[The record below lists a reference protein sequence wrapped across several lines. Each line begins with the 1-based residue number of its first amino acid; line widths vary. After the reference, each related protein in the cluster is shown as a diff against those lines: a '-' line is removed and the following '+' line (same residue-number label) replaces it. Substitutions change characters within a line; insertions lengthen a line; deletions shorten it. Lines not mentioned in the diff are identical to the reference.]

1 MGIYQLLRLFTK
13 EVKMTIRKLTVAAAI
28 AVGIATC
35 SFSTVMAA
43 CPCDQRPVVTQGAC
57 PCEKEIP
64 EVTGAACPC
73 DPQPEP
79 CGCDVA
85 PKCEPDPVPSC
96 ALCPG
101 VKELS
106 RENMKQVY
114 AYPNGIY
121 GYNNYVGTKSDSVYS
136 AEGFSIN
143 RDNSKLSAG
152 TMGTTVA
159 SEGSVTG
166 AASNIPCL
174 NEMSNHNGIPI
185 IRDESKMDGNGCPIQ
200 MGTANSMQA
209 IKKTLVPF
217 DLSPFND
224 LTTGA
229 AANLQMFPDVPNGY
243 WASCEIDKL
252 ATNDVVVGY
261 PDRMFKPS
269 RNISRAEFATML
281 VKGFDKDMYSCNP
294 EKIFSDVP
302 TNHWANSAIT
312 VAVHQDML
320 KGYPN
325 GTFMPNHNVTRAEA
339 LCALAKGVKCPEID
353 KCKAQEILSQYT
365 DGNTVPEW
373 AQIPIATALEKGAL
387 DNSPNPKTIAPF
399 KDATRADIA
408 AMLQNIRV
416 SAGIDKNPVTANNDC
431 PICPV
436 DKKAFIENEEMVKI
450 PTLQLEFKDQVTAK
464 SSHVGQR
471 FAAKTLEDV
480 TINGHLYPCGSN
492 VYGKVV
498 EVVRPSG
505 CQKGALKLAFT
516 EIENCG
522 CKATLPRQILTA
534 QIDKSNTPNIVSRI
548 VTAPLTWGGSILG
561 IVGRTT
567 GGMLT
572 SLGNACEDV
581 ASGTGIALGEVFQGQ
596 FAAAGRSTMDVVKDT
611 VKAPIDL
618 TRTALSGTMG
628 LFQTTGDEVA
638 YLVDAKG
645 YKISA
650 INPKEHVT
658 IAFGCSGE

>member
-1 MGIYQLLRLFTK
+1 
-13 EVKMTIRKLTVAAAI
+13 MTIRKLTVAAAI

-35 SFSTVMAA
+35 SFNTVMAA
-43 CPCDQRPVVTQGAC
+43 CPCDQKPVVTEGMCPIKEMPQVTGQAC
-57 PCEKEIP
+57 PCQTPAPK
-64 EVTGAACPC
+64 T
-73 DPQPEP
+73 D
-79 CGCDVA
+79 CGCPVA
-85 PKCEPDPVPSC
+85 PQCEPDPVPSC

-101 VKELS
+101 TKDLQ
-106 RENMKQVY
+106 REDMKQVY
-114 AYPNGIY
+114 SYPNAVY
-121 GYNNYVGTKSDSVYS
+121 GYNNFVGTEKDSIYK
-136 AEGFSIN
+136 AEGFTVNREIN
-143 RDNSKLSAG
+143 KLTAG

-159 SEGSVTG
+159 TDGNITG

-174 NEMSNHNGIPI
+174 NDLTSHRGAPI
-185 IRDESKMDGNGCPIQ
+185 IRDEAKMDGNSCPIQ
-200 MGTANSMQA
+200 MSTANSIQA
-209 IKKTLVPF
+209 IKKTLTPF
-217 DLSPFND
+217 DLSPFANM
-224 LTTGA
+224 TGA
-229 AANLQMFPDVPNGY
+229 AANLQMFPDVPDGY

-261 PDRMFKPS
+261 PDRLFKPS

-281 VKGFDKDMYSCNP
+281 VKGFDKDMYSCAP
-294 EKIFSDVP
+294 EKLFSDVP
-302 TNHWANSAIT
+302 ANHWANSAIT
-312 VAVHQDML
+312 VAVHNDLL

-325 GTFMPNHNVTRAEA
+325 GKFMPNHNVTRVEA
-339 LCALAKGVKCPEID
+339 LCALSKGIKCAEMD
-353 KCKAQEILSQYT
+353 KCKAQEILSKYC

-373 AQIPIATALEKGAL
+373 AIIPIAKALEKGAL
-387 DNSPNPKTIAPF
+387 NNSPSPNTIAPF
-399 KDATRADIA
+399 KDASRADIA

-416 SAGIDKNPVTANNDC
+416 AAGIDKNPVTANNDC
-431 PICPV
+431 PICPT
-436 DKKAFIENEEMVKI
+436 DKKAFIENEEIVKI
-450 PTLQLEFKDQVTAK
+450 PTLQLKFKDQVSAK

-492 VYGKVV
+492 VHGKVV

-522 CKATLPRQILTA
+522 HKDVLPRQILNA
-534 QIDKSNTPNIVSRI
+534 EINKSNTPNIVSRV
-548 VTAPLTWGGSILG
+548 VTAPLTWGGQMLG

-567 GGMLT
+567 GGML
-572 SLGNACEDV
+572 SNLGNALEDV
-581 ASGTGIALGEVFQGQ
+581 ASGTGIALGEAFQGQ
-596 FAAAGRSTMDVVKDT
+596 FMASARSLGDVAVDT
-611 VKAPIDL
+611 VKAPVDI

-628 LFQTTGDEVA
+628 LVQATGDEVG

>member
-1 MGIYQLLRLFTK
+1 
-13 EVKMTIRKLTVAAAI
+13 MTIRKLTVAASI

-35 SFSTVMAA
+35 SFNTVMAA
-43 CPCDQRPVVTQGAC
+43 CPCDSRPIVNQSNCGCNQLPVVTGQ
-57 PCEKEIP
+57 
-64 EVTGAACPC
+64 ACPC
-73 DPQPEP
+73 DAKPEP

-85 PKCEPDPVPSC
+85 PKCEADPVPSC
-96 ALCPG
+96 ALCPNTSG
-101 VKELS
+101 FD
-106 RENMKQVY
+106 RENMRQVY

-121 GYNNYVGTKSDSVYS
+121 GYNNYVGTRADSVYS
-136 AEGFSIN
+136 SEGFGVC
-143 RDNSKLSAG
+143 RDSKNMLSNQ
-152 TMGTTVA
+152 TMGTTIA
-159 SEGSVTG
+159 TDGNITG

-174 NEMSNHNGIPI
+174 NDMGSHNGIPI
-185 IRDESKMDGNGCPIQ
+185 IRDENRMDGMGCPIQ
-200 MGTANSMQA
+200 MGTANSIQA

-217 DLSPFND
+217 DLSPFANM
-224 LTTGA
+224 TGA
-229 AANLQMFPDVPNGY
+229 AAPAQLQMFPDVPNGY
-243 WASCEIDKL
+243 WASCPIDKL

-261 PDRMFKPS
+261 PDRLFKPS
-269 RNISRAEFATML
+269 KTISRAEFATML
-281 VKGFDKDMYSCNP
+281 VKGFDQNMYSYAP
-294 EKIFSDVP
+294 EKLFSDVP
-302 TNHWANSAIT
+302 TNHWASSAIT
-312 VAVHQDML
+312 VAVHQNLL

-339 LCALAKGVKCPEID
+339 LCALAKGVKCPEVD
-353 KCKAQEILSQYT
+353 KCKAQQILSQYS

-387 DNSPNPKTIAPF
+387 NDSPNPKMIAPF
-399 KDATRADIA
+399 KDATRAEIA

-416 SAGIDKNPVTANNDC
+416 NAGIDKNPVTANNDC

-436 DKKAFIENEEMVKI
+436 DKKAFVQEEELVKI

-464 SSHVGQR
+464 SSHVGQK

-492 VYGKVV
+492 VHGKVV
-498 EVVRPSG
+498 EVIRPSG

-516 EIENCG
+516 DIEHCG

-534 QIDKSNTPNIVSRI
+534 QIDKSNTPNIVSRL
-548 VTAPLTWGGSILG
+548 VTAPFTWAGSIVG

-572 SLGNACEDV
+572 SLGNAVEDV
-581 ASGTGIALGEVFQGQ
+581 STGTGIALGEVFQGQ
-596 FAAAGRSTMDVVKDT
+596 LPAAGRSVYDVVKDT

-645 YKISA
+645 FKISA

-658 IAFGCSGE
+658 IAFGCNGE

>member
-1 MGIYQLLRLFTK
+1 
-13 EVKMTIRKLTVAAAI
+13 MTIKKLTVAAAI

-35 SFSTVMAA
+35 SLTAAEAA
-43 CPCDQRPVVTQGAC
+43 CPCNQRPIVSQGTC
-57 PCEKEIP
+57 PANELP
-64 EVTGAACPC
+64 VVTGAACPC
-73 DPQPEP
+73 EQKPEP
-79 CGCDVA
+79 CGCEAA
-85 PKCEPDPVPSC
+85 PKCEPDPIPSC

-101 VKELS
+101 TKELS

-121 GYNNYVGTKSDSVYS
+121 GYNNYVGTNADSVYS

-143 RDNSKLSAG
+143 RENNKLSAE

-159 SEGSVTG
+159 TDGSVTG
-166 AASNIPCL
+166 AAANIPCL
-174 NEMSNHNGIPI
+174 NELGTHNGIPV
-185 IRDESKMDGNGCPIQ
+185 IRDEAKMDGNACPIS

-217 DLSPFND
+217 DLSPFTEM
-224 LTTGA
+224 TTGA
-229 AANLQMFPDVPNGY
+229 AANLQMFPDVPNNY
-243 WASCEIDKL
+243 WASCPIDKL

-269 RNISRAEFATML
+269 KNITRAEFATML
-281 VKGFDKDMYSCNP
+281 VKGFNQNIYSCAP

-312 VAVHQDML
+312 AAVHQNML

-339 LCALAKGVKCPEID
+339 LCALAKGIKCPEVD

-365 DGNTVPEW
+365 DGSSVPEW
-373 AQIPIATALEKGAL
+373 AQIPLATALEKGAL
-387 DNSPNPKTIAPF
+387 ENSPSPKTIAPF
-399 KDATRADIA
+399 REATRADIA
-408 AMLQNIRV
+408 SMLQNIRV
-416 SAGIDKNPVTANNDC
+416 NAGLDKNPVTANHNC
-431 PICPV
+431 PVCPV
-436 DKKAFIENEEMVKI
+436 DKQAFVQEEEIVKI

-480 TINGHLYPCGSN
+480 TINGQLYPVGSN
-492 VYGKVV
+492 VHGKVV
-498 EVVRPSG
+498 EVIRPSG

-522 CKATLPRQILTA
+522 NKATLPRQILTA
-534 QIDKSNTPNIVSRI
+534 QIDKSNTPNIISRM
-548 VTAPLTWGGSILG
+548 VTAPFTLAGSLVG

-572 SLGNACEDV
+572 SLGNAVEDV
-581 ASGTGIALGEVFQGQ
+581 STGTGIALGEVFQGQ
-596 FAAAGRSTMDVVKDT
+596 LPAAGRSTMDVVKDT

-650 INPKEHVT
+650 VNPKEHIT
-658 IAFGCSGE
+658 IAFGCAGE

>member
-1 MGIYQLLRLFTK
+1 
-13 EVKMTIRKLTVAAAI
+13 MTIRKLTVAAAI

-35 SFSTVMAA
+35 SFNTVMAA
-43 CPCDQRPVVTQGAC
+43 CPCDQKPVVTEGMCPIKEMPQVTGQAC
-57 PCEKEIP
+57 PCQTPAPK
-64 EVTGAACPC
+64 T
-73 DPQPEP
+73 D
-79 CGCDVA
+79 CGCPVA
-85 PKCEPDPVPSC
+85 PQCEPDPVPSC

-101 VKELS
+101 TKDLQ
-106 RENMKQVY
+106 REDMKQVY
-114 AYPNGIY
+114 SYPNAVY
-121 GYNNYVGTKSDSVYS
+121 GYNNFVGTEKDSIYK
-136 AEGFSIN
+136 AEGFSVNREIN
-143 RDNSKLSAG
+143 KLTAG

-159 SEGSVTG
+159 TDGNITG

-174 NEMSNHNGIPI
+174 NDLTSHRGAPI
-185 IRDESKMDGNGCPIQ
+185 IRDEAKMDGNSCPIQ
-200 MGTANSMQA
+200 MSTANSIQA
-209 IKKTLVPF
+209 IKKTLTPF
-217 DLSPFND
+217 DLSPFANM
-224 LTTGA
+224 TGA
-229 AANLQMFPDVPNGY
+229 AANLQMFPDVPDGY

-252 ATNDVVVGY
+252 ATNDIVVGY
-261 PDRMFKPS
+261 PDRLFKPS

-281 VKGFDKDMYSCNP
+281 VKGFDKDMYSCTP
-294 EKIFSDVP
+294 EKLFSDVP
-302 TNHWANSAIT
+302 ANHWANSAIT
-312 VAVHQDML
+312 VAVHNDLL

-325 GTFMPNHNVTRAEA
+325 GKFMPNHNVTRVEA
-339 LCALAKGVKCPEID
+339 LCALSKGIKCAEMD
-353 KCKAQEILSQYT
+353 KCKAQEILSKYC

-373 AQIPIATALEKGAL
+373 AIIPIAKALEKGAL
-387 DNSPNPKTIAPF
+387 NNSPSPNTIAPF
-399 KDATRADIA
+399 KDASRADIA

-416 SAGIDKNPVTANNDC
+416 AAGIDKNPVTANNDC
-431 PICPV
+431 PICPT
-436 DKKAFIENEEMVKI
+436 DKKAFIENEEIVKI
-450 PTLQLEFKDQVTAK
+450 PTLQLKFKDQVSAK

-492 VYGKVV
+492 VHGKVV

-522 CKATLPRQILTA
+522 HKDVLPRQILNA
-534 QIDKSNTPNIVSRI
+534 EINKSNTPNIVSRV
-548 VTAPLTWGGSILG
+548 VTAPLTWGGQMLG

-567 GGMLT
+567 GGML
-572 SLGNACEDV
+572 SNLGNALEDV
-581 ASGTGIALGEVFQGQ
+581 ASGTGIALGEAFQGQ
-596 FAAAGRSTMDVVKDT
+596 FMASARSLGDVAGDT
-611 VKAPIDL
+611 VKAPIDI

-628 LFQTTGDEVA
+628 LVQATGDEVG

>member
-1 MGIYQLLRLFTK
+1 
-13 EVKMTIRKLTVAAAI
+13 MTIRKLTVAAAI

-35 SFSTVMAA
+35 SFNTVMAA
-43 CPCDQRPVVTQGAC
+43 CPCDQRPIVTQDACGCNELPVVTGQ
-57 PCEKEIP
+57 
-64 EVTGAACPC
+64 ACPC
-73 DPQPEP
+73 DPKPEP
-79 CGCDVA
+79 CCDMA

-96 ALCPG
+96 ALCPNTSG
-101 VKELS
+101 FS
-106 RENMKQVY
+106 RENMRQVY

-121 GYNNYVGTKSDSVYS
+121 GYNNYVGTNADSVYS
-136 AEGFSIN
+136 SEGFGVCREN
-143 RDNSKLSAG
+143 KRLLSEQ

-159 SEGSVTG
+159 TDGSITG

-174 NEMSNHNGIPI
+174 NDMRSHNGIPI
-185 IRDESKMDGNGCPIQ
+185 IRDENRMDGMGCAIQ
-200 MGTANSMQA
+200 MGTANSIQA
-209 IKKTLVPF
+209 IKKSLVPF
-217 DLSPFND
+217 DLSPFANM
-224 LTTGA
+224 TGA
-229 AANLQMFPDVPNGY
+229 AASTQLQMFPDVPNGY

-252 ATNDVVVGY
+252 AVNDVVVGY
-261 PDRMFKPS
+261 PDRLFKPS
-269 RNISRAEFATML
+269 KNISRAEFATMI
-281 VKGFDKDMYSCNP
+281 VKGFEKDMYSCAP
-294 EKIFSDVP
+294 EKLFSDVP
-302 TNHWANSAIT
+302 MNHWANSAIT
-312 VAVHQDML
+312 AAVHQDLL

-339 LCALAKGVKCPEID
+339 LCALAKAVKCPTME
-353 KCKAQEILSQYT
+353 KCKAQEILSKYS
-365 DGNTVPEW
+365 DGASVPEW
-373 AQIPIATALEKGAL
+373 AIIPIATALEKGAL
-387 DNSPNPKTIAPF
+387 NNSPNPRMIAPF
-399 KDATRADIA
+399 KDASRADIA

-436 DKKAFIENEEMVKI
+436 DKKAFVQEEELVKI

-480 TINGHLYPCGSN
+480 TINGKLYPCGSN
-492 VYGKVV
+492 VHGKVV
-498 EVVRPSG
+498 EVIRPSG

-516 EIENCG
+516 DIEHCG

-534 QIDKSNTPNIVSRI
+534 QIDKSNTPNILSRL
-548 VTAPLTWGGSILG
+548 VTAPFTWAGSLVG

-572 SLGNACEDV
+572 SLGNAVEDV
-581 ASGTGIALGEVFQGQ
+581 STGTGIALGEVFQGQ
-596 FAAAGRSTMDVVKDT
+596 LPAAGRSAMDVVKDT

-628 LFQTTGDEVA
+628 LLQTTGDEVA

>member
-1 MGIYQLLRLFTK
+1 
-13 EVKMTIRKLTVAAAI
+13 MTIRKLTVAAAI

-35 SFSTVMAA
+35 SFNTVMAA
-43 CPCDQRPVVTQGAC
+43 CPCDQKPVVTEGMCPIKEMPQVTGQAC
-57 PCEKEIP
+57 PCQTPAPK
-64 EVTGAACPC
+64 T
-73 DPQPEP
+73 D
-79 CGCDVA
+79 CGCPVA
-85 PKCEPDPVPSC
+85 PQCEPDPVPSC

-101 VKELS
+101 TKDLQ
-106 RENMKQVY
+106 REDMKQVY
-114 AYPNGIY
+114 SYPNAVY
-121 GYNNYVGTKSDSVYS
+121 GYNNFVGTEKDSIYK
-136 AEGFSIN
+136 AEGFSVNREIN
-143 RDNSKLSAG
+143 KLTAG

-159 SEGSVTG
+159 TDGNITG

-174 NEMSNHNGIPI
+174 NDLTSHRGAPI
-185 IRDESKMDGNGCPIQ
+185 VRDEAKMDGNSCPIQ
-200 MGTANSMQA
+200 MSTANSIQA
-209 IKKTLVPF
+209 IKKTLTPF
-217 DLSPFND
+217 DLSPFANM
-224 LTTGA
+224 TGA
-229 AANLQMFPDVPNGY
+229 AANLQMFPDVPDGY

-252 ATNDVVVGY
+252 ATNDIVVGY
-261 PDRMFKPS
+261 PDRLFKPS

-281 VKGFDKDMYSCNP
+281 VKGFDKDMYSCAP
-294 EKIFSDVP
+294 EKLFSDVP

-312 VAVHQDML
+312 VAVHNDLL

-325 GTFMPNHNVTRAEA
+325 GKFMPNHNVTRVEA
-339 LCALAKGVKCPEID
+339 LCALSKGIKCAEMD
-353 KCKAQEILSQYT
+353 KCKAQEILSKYC
-365 DGNTVPEW
+365 DGKTVPEW
-373 AQIPIATALEKGAL
+373 AIIPIAKALEKGAL
-387 DNSPNPKTIAPF
+387 NNSPSPNTIAPF
-399 KDATRADIA
+399 KDASRADIA

-416 SAGIDKNPVTANNDC
+416 AAGIDKNPVTANNDC
-431 PICPV
+431 PICPT
-436 DKKAFIENEEMVKI
+436 DKKAFIENEEIVKI
-450 PTLQLEFKDQVTAK
+450 PTLQLKFKDQVSAK

-492 VYGKVV
+492 VHGKVV

-522 CKATLPRQILTA
+522 HKDVLPRQILNA
-534 QIDKSNTPNIVSRI
+534 EINKSNTPNIVSRV
-548 VTAPLTWGGSILG
+548 VTAPLTWGGQMLG

-567 GGMLT
+567 GGML
-572 SLGNACEDV
+572 SNLGNALEDV
-581 ASGTGIALGEVFQGQ
+581 ASGTGIALGEAFQGQ
-596 FAAAGRSTMDVVKDT
+596 FMASARSLGDVAVDT
-611 VKAPIDL
+611 VKAPIDI

-628 LFQTTGDEVA
+628 LVQATGDEVG

>member
-217 DLSPFND
+217 DLSPFSD

-416 SAGIDKNPVTANNDC
+416 SAGIDKNPVTANNNC

>member
-1 MGIYQLLRLFTK
+1 
-13 EVKMTIRKLTVAAAI
+13 MTIRKLTVAAAI

-35 SFSTVMAA
+35 SFNTVMAA
-43 CPCDQRPVVTQGAC
+43 CPCDQKPVVTEGMCPIEEMPQVTGQAC
-57 PCEKEIP
+57 PCQTPAPK
-64 EVTGAACPC
+64 T
-73 DPQPEP
+73 D
-79 CGCDVA
+79 CGCPVA
-85 PKCEPDPVPSC
+85 PQCEPDPVPSC

-101 VKELS
+101 TKDFQ
-106 RENMKQVY
+106 REDMKQVY
-114 AYPNGIY
+114 SYPNAVY
-121 GYNNYVGTKSDSVYS
+121 GYNNFVGTEKDSIYK
-136 AEGFSIN
+136 AEGFSVNREIN
-143 RDNSKLSAG
+143 KLTAG

-159 SEGSVTG
+159 TDGNITG

-174 NEMSNHNGIPI
+174 NDLTSHRGAPI
-185 IRDESKMDGNGCPIQ
+185 IRDEAKMDGNSCPIQ
-200 MGTANSMQA
+200 MSTANSIQA
-209 IKKTLVPF
+209 IKKTLTPF
-217 DLSPFND
+217 DLSPFANM
-224 LTTGA
+224 TGA
-229 AANLQMFPDVPNGY
+229 AANLQMFPDVPDGY

-261 PDRMFKPS
+261 PDRLFKPS

-281 VKGFDKDMYSCNP
+281 VKGFDKDMYSCAP
-294 EKIFSDVP
+294 EKLFSDVP
-302 TNHWANSAIT
+302 ANHWANSAIT
-312 VAVHQDML
+312 VAVHNDLL

-325 GTFMPNHNVTRAEA
+325 GKFMPNHNVTRVEA
-339 LCALAKGVKCPEID
+339 LCALSKGIKCAEMD
-353 KCKAQEILSQYT
+353 KCKAQEILSKYC

-373 AQIPIATALEKGAL
+373 AIIPIAKALEKGAL
-387 DNSPNPKTIAPF
+387 NNSPSPNTIAPF
-399 KDATRADIA
+399 KDASRADIA

-416 SAGIDKNPVTANNDC
+416 AAGIDKNPVTANNDC
-431 PICPV
+431 PICPT
-436 DKKAFIENEEMVKI
+436 DKKAFIENEEIVKI
-450 PTLQLEFKDQVTAK
+450 PTLQLKFKDQVSAK

-480 TINGHLYPCGSN
+480 TINGHLYPCGSD
-492 VYGKVV
+492 VHGKVV

-522 CKATLPRQILTA
+522 HKDVLPRQILNA
-534 QIDKSNTPNIVSRI
+534 EINKSNTPNIVSRV
-548 VTAPLTWGGSILG
+548 VTAPLTWGGQMLG

-567 GGMLT
+567 GGML
-572 SLGNACEDV
+572 SNLGNALEDV
-581 ASGTGIALGEVFQGQ
+581 ASGTGIALGEAFQGQ
-596 FAAAGRSTMDVVKDT
+596 FMASARSLGDVAVDT
-611 VKAPIDL
+611 VKAPIDI

-628 LFQTTGDEVA
+628 LVQATGDEVG

>member
-1 MGIYQLLRLFTK
+1 
-13 EVKMTIRKLTVAAAI
+13 MTIRKLTVAAAI

-35 SFSTVMAA
+35 SFNTVMAA
-43 CPCDQRPVVTQGAC
+43 CPCDSRPIVTQSNCGCNDLPVVTGQ
-57 PCEKEIP
+57 
-64 EVTGAACPC
+64 ACPC
-73 DPQPEP
+73 DPKPEP

-85 PKCEPDPVPSC
+85 PKCDPDPVPSC
-96 ALCPG
+96 ALCPNTSG
-101 VKELS
+101 YD
-106 RENMKQVY
+106 RENLRQVY

-121 GYNNYVGTKSDSVYS
+121 GYNNYVGTNADSVYS
-136 AEGFSIN
+136 SEGFGVC
-143 RDNSKLSAG
+143 RDSKRLLSEQ
-152 TMGTTVA
+152 TMGTTI
-159 SEGSVTG
+159 SSDGSITG

-174 NEMSNHNGIPI
+174 NDMGSHNGVPI
-185 IRDESKMDGNGCPIQ
+185 MRDASRMDGMGCPIQ
-200 MGTANSMQA
+200 MGTANSIQA
-209 IKKTLVPF
+209 IKKSLVPF
-217 DLSPFND
+217 DLSPFANM
-224 LTTGA
+224 TGA
-229 AANLQMFPDVPNGY
+229 AVPTQLQMFPDVPNGY
-243 WASCEIDKL
+243 WASCPIDKL

-261 PDRMFKPS
+261 PDRLFKPS
-269 RNISRAEFATML
+269 KTISRAEFATML
-281 VKGFDKDMYSCNP
+281 VKGFDQNMYSYSP
-294 EKIFSDVP
+294 EKLFSDVP
-302 TNHWANSAIT
+302 TNHWASSAIT
-312 VAVHQDML
+312 VAVHQNLL

-339 LCALAKGVKCPEID
+339 LCALAKGVKCQEVD
-353 KCKAQEILSQYT
+353 KCKAQQILSQYT

-387 DNSPNPKTIAPF
+387 NDSPNPRMIAPF
-399 KDATRADIA
+399 KDATRAEIA

-416 SAGIDKNPVTANNDC
+416 NAGIDKNPVTANNDC

-436 DKKAFIENEEMVKI
+436 DKKAFVQEEELVKI

-464 SSHVGQR
+464 SSHVGQK

-492 VYGKVV
+492 VHGKVI
-498 EVVRPSG
+498 EVIRPSG

-516 EIENCG
+516 DIEHCG
-522 CKATLPRQILTA
+522 QKATLPRQILTA
-534 QIDKSNTPNIVSRI
+534 QIDKSNTPNIISRL
-548 VTAPLTWGGSILG
+548 VTAPFTWAGSIVG

-572 SLGNACEDV
+572 SLGNAVEDV
-581 ASGTGIALGEVFQGQ
+581 STGTGIALGEVFQGQ
-596 FAAAGRSTMDVVKDT
+596 LPAAGRSVYDVVKDT

-645 YKISA
+645 FKISA

>member
-1 MGIYQLLRLFTK
+1 
-13 EVKMTIRKLTVAAAI
+13 MTIRKLTVAAAI

-35 SFSTVMAA
+35 SFNTVMAA
-43 CPCDQRPVVTQGAC
+43 CPCDQRPEVSQGAC
-57 PCEKEIP
+57 PIEEIP

-73 DPQPEP
+73 ETPAPKTD
-79 CGCDVA
+79 CGCPVA
-85 PKCEPDPVPSC
+85 PQCEPDPVPSC
-96 ALCPG
+96 ALCPSS
-101 VKELS
+101 KDLQ
-106 RENMKQVY
+106 REDMKQVY
-114 AYPNGIY
+114 SYPNAVY
-121 GYNNYVGTKSDSVYS
+121 GYNNYVGTEKDSIYK
-136 AEGFSIN
+136 AEGFSVNREIN
-143 RDNSKLSAG
+143 KLTAG

-159 SEGSVTG
+159 TDGNITC
-166 AASNIPCL
+166 AATNIPCL
-174 NEMSNHNGIPI
+174 NELSRHNGTPI

-200 MGTANSMQA
+200 MSTANSIQA
-209 IKKTLVPF
+209 IKKSLVPF
-217 DLSPFND
+217 DLSPFENM
-224 LTTGA
+224 TGA
-229 AANLQMFPDVPNGY
+229 AANLQMFPDVPEGY

-252 ATNDVVVGY
+252 ATNDIVVGY
-261 PDRMFKPS
+261 PDRLFKPS

-281 VKGFDKDMYSCNP
+281 VKGFDKNMYSCTP
-294 EKIFSDVP
+294 EKLFSDVP

-312 VAVHQDML
+312 VAVHNDLL

-325 GTFMPNHNVTRAEA
+325 GKFMPNHNVTRVEA
-339 LCALAKGVKCPEID
+339 LCALSKGIQCGEMD
-353 KCKAQEILSQYT
+353 KCRAQEILSQYN

-373 AQIPIATALEKGAL
+373 AIIPIAKALEKGAL
-387 DNSPNPKTIAPF
+387 NNSPSPKTIAPF
-399 KDATRADIA
+399 KDASRADIA

-416 SAGIDKNPVTANNDC
+416 AAGIDKNPVTANNDC
-431 PICPV
+431 PICPT

-450 PTLQLEFKDQVTAK
+450 PTLQLKFKDQVSAK

-522 CKATLPRQILTA
+522 QKATLPRQILNA
-534 QIDKSNTPNIVSRI
+534 EINKSNTPNIVSRI
-548 VTAPLTWGGSILG
+548 VTAPLTWGGQMLG
-561 IVGRTT
+561 VVGRTT
-567 GGMLT
+567 GGML
-572 SLGNACEDV
+572 SNLGNALEDV
-581 ASGTGIALGEVFQGQ
+581 ASGTGIALGEAFQGQ
-596 FAAAGRSTMDVVKDT
+596 FMASARSLGDVAIDT
-611 VKAPIDL
+611 VKAPVDL

-628 LFQTTGDEVA
+628 LVQATGDEVG

-658 IAFGCSGE
+658 IAFGCSGEQ

>member
-1 MGIYQLLRLFTK
+1 
-13 EVKMTIRKLTVAAAI
+13 MTIRKLTVAAAI

-35 SFSTVMAA
+35 SFNTVMAA
-43 CPCDQRPVVTQGAC
+43 CPCDSRPIVNQSNCGCNPLPVVTG
-57 PCEKEIP
+57 P
-64 EVTGAACPC
+64 ACPC
-73 DPQPEP
+73 DAKPEP

-85 PKCEPDPVPSC
+85 PKCEADPVPSC
-96 ALCPG
+96 ALCPNTSG
-101 VKELS
+101 FD
-106 RENMKQVY
+106 RENMRQVY

-121 GYNNYVGTKSDSVYS
+121 GYNNYVGTRADSVYS
-136 AEGFSIN
+136 SEGFGVC
-143 RDNSKLSAG
+143 RDGKNMLSNQ
-152 TMGTTVA
+152 TMGTTIA
-159 SEGSVTG
+159 TDGNITG

-174 NEMSNHNGIPI
+174 NDIGSHNGIPI
-185 IRDESKMDGNGCPIQ
+185 IRDENRMDGMGCPIQ
-200 MGTANSMQA
+200 MGTANSIQA
-209 IKKTLVPF
+209 IKKSLVPF
-217 DLSPFND
+217 DLSPFANM
-224 LTTGA
+224 TGA
-229 AANLQMFPDVPNGY
+229 AAPAQLQMFPDVPNGY
-243 WASCEIDKL
+243 WASCPIDKL

-261 PDRMFKPS
+261 PDRLFKPS
-269 RNISRAEFATML
+269 KSISRAEFATML
-281 VKGFDKDMYSCNP
+281 VKGFDQNMYSSAP
-294 EKIFSDVP
+294 EKLFSDVP
-302 TNHWANSAIT
+302 TNHWASSAIT
-312 VAVHQDML
+312 VAVHQNLL

-339 LCALAKGVKCPEID
+339 LCALAKGVKCPEVD
-353 KCKAQEILSQYT
+353 KCKAQQILSQYS

-387 DNSPNPKTIAPF
+387 NDSPNPKMIAPF
-399 KDATRADIA
+399 KDATRAEIA

-416 SAGIDKNPVTANNDC
+416 NAGIDKNPVTANNDC

-436 DKKAFIENEEMVKI
+436 DKKAFVQEEELVKI

-464 SSHVGQR
+464 SSHVGQK

-498 EVVRPSG
+498 EVIRPSG

-516 EIENCG
+516 DIEHCG

-534 QIDKSNTPNIVSRI
+534 QIDKSNTPNIVSRL
-548 VTAPLTWGGSILG
+548 VTAPFTWAGSIVG

-572 SLGNACEDV
+572 TLGNAVEDV
-581 ASGTGIALGEVFQGQ
+581 STGTGIALGEVFQGQ
-596 FAAAGRSTMDVVKDT
+596 LPAAGRSVYDVVKDT

-645 YKISA
+645 FKISA

-658 IAFGCSGE
+658 IAFGCNGD

>member
-1 MGIYQLLRLFTK
+1 
-13 EVKMTIRKLTVAAAI
+13 MTIRKLTVAAAI

-35 SFSTVMAA
+35 SFNTVMAA
-43 CPCDQRPVVTQGAC
+43 CPCDQKPVVTEGMCPIKEMPQVTGQAC
-57 PCEKEIP
+57 PCQTPAPK
-64 EVTGAACPC
+64 T
-73 DPQPEP
+73 D
-79 CGCDVA
+79 CGCPVA
-85 PKCEPDPVPSC
+85 PQCEPDPVPSC

-101 VKELS
+101 TKDLQ
-106 RENMKQVY
+106 REDMKQVY
-114 AYPNGIY
+114 SYPNAVY
-121 GYNNYVGTKSDSVYS
+121 GYNNFVGTEKDSIYK
-136 AEGFSIN
+136 AEGFSVNREIN
-143 RDNSKLSAG
+143 KLTAG

-159 SEGSVTG
+159 TDGNITG

-174 NEMSNHNGIPI
+174 NDLTSHRGAPI
-185 IRDESKMDGNGCPIQ
+185 VRDEAKMDGNSCPIQ
-200 MGTANSMQA
+200 MSTANSIQA
-209 IKKTLVPF
+209 IKKTLTPF
-217 DLSPFND
+217 DLSPFANM
-224 LTTGA
+224 TGA
-229 AANLQMFPDVPNGY
+229 AANLQMFPDVPDGY

-252 ATNDVVVGY
+252 ATNDIVVGY
-261 PDRMFKPS
+261 PDRLFKPS

-281 VKGFDKDMYSCNP
+281 VKGFDKDMYSCAP
-294 EKIFSDVP
+294 EKLFSDVP
-302 TNHWANSAIT
+302 ANHWANSAIT
-312 VAVHQDML
+312 VAVHNNLL

-325 GTFMPNHNVTRAEA
+325 GKFMPNHNVTRVEA
-339 LCALAKGVKCPEID
+339 LCALSKGIKCAEMD
-353 KCKAQEILSQYT
+353 KCKAQEILSKYC

-373 AQIPIATALEKGAL
+373 AIIPIAKALEKGAL
-387 DNSPNPKTIAPF
+387 NNSPSPNTIAPF
-399 KDATRADIA
+399 KDASRADIA

-416 SAGIDKNPVTANNDC
+416 AAGIDKNPVTANNDC
-431 PICPV
+431 PICPT
-436 DKKAFIENEEMVKI
+436 DKKAFIENEEIVKI
-450 PTLQLEFKDQVTAK
+450 PTLQLKFKDQVSAK

-492 VYGKVV
+492 VHGKVV

-522 CKATLPRQILTA
+522 HKDVLPRQILNA
-534 QIDKSNTPNIVSRI
+534 EINKSNTPNIVSRV
-548 VTAPLTWGGSILG
+548 VTAPLTWGGQMLG

-567 GGMLT
+567 GGML
-572 SLGNACEDV
+572 SNLGNALEDV
-581 ASGTGIALGEVFQGQ
+581 ASGTGIALGEAFQGQ
-596 FAAAGRSTMDVVKDT
+596 FMASARSLGDVAVDT
-611 VKAPIDL
+611 VKAPIDI

-628 LFQTTGDEVA
+628 LVQATGDEVG

>member
-1 MGIYQLLRLFTK
+1 
-13 EVKMTIRKLTVAAAI
+13 MTIRKLTVAAAI

-35 SFSTVMAA
+35 SFNTVMAA
-43 CPCDQRPVVTQGAC
+43 CPCDQKPVVTEGMCPIKEMPQVTGQAC
-57 PCEKEIP
+57 PCQTPAPK
-64 EVTGAACPC
+64 T
-73 DPQPEP
+73 D
-79 CGCDVA
+79 CGCPVA
-85 PKCEPDPVPSC
+85 PQCEPDPVPSC

-101 VKELS
+101 TKDLQ
-106 RENMKQVY
+106 REDMKQVY
-114 AYPNGIY
+114 SYPNAVY
-121 GYNNYVGTKSDSVYS
+121 GYNNFVGTEKDSIYK
-136 AEGFSIN
+136 AEGFTVNREIN
-143 RDNSKLSAG
+143 KLTAG

-159 SEGSVTG
+159 TDGNITG

-174 NEMSNHNGIPI
+174 NDLTSHRGAPI
-185 IRDESKMDGNGCPIQ
+185 IRDEAKMDGNSCPIQ
-200 MGTANSMQA
+200 MSTANSIQA
-209 IKKTLVPF
+209 IKKTLTPF
-217 DLSPFND
+217 DLSPFANM
-224 LTTGA
+224 TGA
-229 AANLQMFPDVPNGY
+229 AANLQMFPDVPDGY

-261 PDRMFKPS
+261 PDRLFKPS

-281 VKGFDKDMYSCNP
+281 VKGFDKDMYSCAP
-294 EKIFSDVP
+294 EKLFSDVP
-302 TNHWANSAIT
+302 ANHWANSAIT
-312 VAVHQDML
+312 VAVHNDLL

-325 GTFMPNHNVTRAEA
+325 GKFMPNHNVTRVEA
-339 LCALAKGVKCPEID
+339 LCALSKGIKCAEMD
-353 KCKAQEILSQYT
+353 KCKAQEILSKYC

-373 AQIPIATALEKGAL
+373 AIIPIAKALEKGAL
-387 DNSPNPKTIAPF
+387 NNSPSPNTIAPF
-399 KDATRADIA
+399 KDASRADIA

-416 SAGIDKNPVTANNDC
+416 AAGIDKNPVTANNDC
-431 PICPV
+431 PICPT
-436 DKKAFIENEEMVKI
+436 DKKAFIENEEIVKI
-450 PTLQLEFKDQVTAK
+450 PTLQLKFKDQVSAK

-480 TINGHLYPCGSN
+480 TINGHLYPCGSD
-492 VYGKVV
+492 VHGKVV

-522 CKATLPRQILTA
+522 HKDVLPRQILNA
-534 QIDKSNTPNIVSRI
+534 EINKSNTPNIVSRI
-548 VTAPLTWGGSILG
+548 VTAPLTWGGQMLG

-567 GGMLT
+567 GGML
-572 SLGNACEDV
+572 SNLGNALEDV
-581 ASGTGIALGEVFQGQ
+581 ASGTGIALGEAFQGQ
-596 FAAAGRSTMDVVKDT
+596 FMASARSLGDVAVDT
-611 VKAPIDL
+611 VKAPIDI

-628 LFQTTGDEVA
+628 LVQATGDEVG

>member
-1 MGIYQLLRLFTK
+1 
-13 EVKMTIRKLTVAAAI
+13 MTIKKLTVAAAI

-35 SFSTVMAA
+35 SFNTVMAA
-43 CPCDQRPVVTQGAC
+43 CPCDERPVVTQGAC
-57 PCEKEIP
+57 PCNDLPI
-64 EVTGAACPC
+64 VTGQACPC
-73 DPQPEP
+73 DPKPAP
-79 CGCDVA
+79 CCDTM
-85 PKCEPDPVPSC
+85 PKCEPDPTPSC
-96 ALCPG
+96 ALCPNTSG
-101 VKELS
+101 FS
-106 RENMKQVY
+106 RENMRQVY

-121 GYNNYVGTKSDSVYS
+121 GYNNYVGTNADSVYS
-136 AEGFSIN
+136 SEGFGIC
-143 RDNSKLSAG
+143 RDNKRLLSEQV
-152 TMGTTVA
+152 MGTTVA
-159 SEGSVTG
+159 TDGSITG

-174 NEMSNHNGIPI
+174 NDMGSHNGVSIM
-185 IRDESKMDGNGCPIQ
+185 RDENRMDGMGCPIQ
-200 MGTANSMQA
+200 MNTANSIQA
-209 IKKTLVPF
+209 VKKSLVPF
-217 DLSPFND
+217 DLTPFSEMS
-224 LTTGA
+224 TGA
-229 AANLQMFPDVPNGY
+229 ASTLQMFPDVPNGY
-243 WASCEIDKL
+243 WASCPIDKL

-269 RNISRAEFATML
+269 KNISRAEFATML
-281 VKGFDKDMYSCNP
+281 IKGFEHNMYSYNP
-294 EKIFSDVP
+294 EKLFSDVP
-302 TNHWANSAIT
+302 TNHWASSAIT
-312 VAVHQDML
+312 AAVHQNLL

-339 LCALAKGVKCPEID
+339 LCALAKGVKCPEVD
-353 KCKAQEILSQYT
+353 KCKAQQILSQYT

-387 DNSPNPKTIAPF
+387 NDSPNPKMIAPY
-399 KDATRADIA
+399 KDATRAEIA
-408 AMLQNIRV
+408 SMLQNIRV
-416 SAGIDKNPVTANNDC
+416 NAGIDKNPVTANNDC

-436 DKKAFIENEEMVKI
+436 DKKAFIQEEELVQI

-464 SSHVGQR
+464 SSHVGQK

-492 VYGKVV
+492 VHGKVV
-498 EVVRPSG
+498 EVIRPSG

-516 EIENCG
+516 DIEHCG

-534 QIDKSNTPNIVSRI
+534 QIDKSNTPNILSRL
-548 VTAPLTWGGSILG
+548 VTAPFTWAGSIVG

-572 SLGNACEDV
+572 TLGNAVEDV
-581 ASGTGIALGEVFQGQ
+581 STGTGIALGEVFQGQ
-596 FAAAGRSTMDVVKDT
+596 LPAAGRSVYDVVKDT

>member
-1 MGIYQLLRLFTK
+1 
-13 EVKMTIRKLTVAAAI
+13 MTIRKLTVAAAI

-35 SFSTVMAA
+35 SFNTVMAA
-43 CPCDQRPVVTQGAC
+43 CPCDQKPVVTEGMCPIKEMPQVTGQAC
-57 PCEKEIP
+57 PCQTPAPK
-64 EVTGAACPC
+64 T
-73 DPQPEP
+73 D
-79 CGCDVA
+79 CGCPVA
-85 PKCEPDPVPSC
+85 PQCEPDPVPSC

-101 VKELS
+101 TKDLQ
-106 RENMKQVY
+106 REDMKQVY
-114 AYPNGIY
+114 SYPNAVY
-121 GYNNYVGTKSDSVYS
+121 GYNNFVGTEKDSIYK
-136 AEGFSIN
+136 AEGFSVNREIN
-143 RDNSKLSAG
+143 KLTAG

-159 SEGSVTG
+159 TDGNITG

-174 NEMSNHNGIPI
+174 NDLTSHRGAPI
-185 IRDESKMDGNGCPIQ
+185 IRDEAKMDGNSCPIQ
-200 MGTANSMQA
+200 MSTANSIQA
-209 IKKTLVPF
+209 IKKTLTPF
-217 DLSPFND
+217 DLSQFANM
-224 LTTGA
+224 TGA
-229 AANLQMFPDVPNGY
+229 AANLQMFPDVPDGY

-252 ATNDVVVGY
+252 ATNDIVVGY
-261 PDRMFKPS
+261 PDRLFKPS

-281 VKGFDKDMYSCNP
+281 VKGFDKDMYSCAP
-294 EKIFSDVP
+294 EKLFSDVP

-312 VAVHQDML
+312 VAVHNDLL

-325 GTFMPNHNVTRAEA
+325 GKFMPNHNVTRVEA
-339 LCALAKGVKCPEID
+339 LCALSKGIKCAEMD
-353 KCKAQEILSQYT
+353 KCKAQEILSKYC

-373 AQIPIATALEKGAL
+373 AIIPIAKALEKGAL
-387 DNSPNPKTIAPF
+387 NNSPSPNTIAPF
-399 KDATRADIA
+399 KDASRADIA

-416 SAGIDKNPVTANNDC
+416 AAGIDKNPVTANNDC
-431 PICPV
+431 PICPT
-436 DKKAFIENEEMVKI
+436 DKKAFIENEEIVKI
-450 PTLQLEFKDQVTAK
+450 PTLQLKFKDQVSAK

-492 VYGKVV
+492 VHGKVV

-522 CKATLPRQILTA
+522 HKDVLPRQILNA
-534 QIDKSNTPNIVSRI
+534 EINKSNTPNIVSRV
-548 VTAPLTWGGSILG
+548 VTAPLTWGGQMLG

-567 GGMLT
+567 GGML
-572 SLGNACEDV
+572 SNLGNALEDV
-581 ASGTGIALGEVFQGQ
+581 ASGTGIALGEAFQGQ
-596 FAAAGRSTMDVVKDT
+596 FMASARSLGDVAVDT
-611 VKAPIDL
+611 VKAPIDI

-628 LFQTTGDEVA
+628 LVQATGDEVG

>member
-1 MGIYQLLRLFTK
+1 
-13 EVKMTIRKLTVAAAI
+13 MTIRKLTVAAAI

-35 SFSTVMAA
+35 SFNTVMAA
-43 CPCDQRPVVTQGAC
+43 CPCDQRPIVSEGAC
-57 PCEKEIP
+57 PIEEMP
-64 EVTGAACPC
+64 QVTGQACPC
-73 DPQPEP
+73 QTPAPKTD
-79 CGCDVA
+79 CGCPVA

-101 VKELS
+101 TKDLQ
-106 RENMKQVY
+106 REDMKQVY
-114 AYPNGIY
+114 SYPNAVY
-121 GYNNYVGTKSDSVYS
+121 GYNNFVGTEKDSIYK
-136 AEGFSIN
+136 AEGFSVNREIN
-143 RDNSKLSAG
+143 KLTAG

-159 SEGSVTG
+159 TDGNITG

-174 NEMSNHNGIPI
+174 NDLTSHRGAPI
-185 IRDESKMDGNGCPIQ
+185 IRDEAKMDGNSCPIQ
-200 MGTANSMQA
+200 MSTANSIQA
-209 IKKTLVPF
+209 IKKTLTPF
-217 DLSPFND
+217 DLSPFANM
-224 LTTGA
+224 TGA
-229 AANLQMFPDVPNGY
+229 AANLQMFPDVPDGY

-252 ATNDVVVGY
+252 ATNDIVVGY
-261 PDRMFKPS
+261 PDRLFKPS

-281 VKGFDKDMYSCNP
+281 VKGFDKDMYSCAP
-294 EKIFSDVP
+294 EKLFSDVP

-312 VAVHQDML
+312 VAVHNDLL

-325 GTFMPNHNVTRAEA
+325 GKFMPNHNVTRVEA
-339 LCALAKGVKCPEID
+339 LCALSKGIKCAEMD
-353 KCKAQEILSQYT
+353 KCKAQEILSKYC

-373 AQIPIATALEKGAL
+373 AIIPIAKALEKGAL
-387 DNSPNPKTIAPF
+387 NNSPSPNTIAPF
-399 KDATRADIA
+399 KDASRADIA

-416 SAGIDKNPVTANNDC
+416 AAGIDKNPVTANNDC
-431 PICPV
+431 PICPT
-436 DKKAFIENEEMVKI
+436 DKKAFIENEEIVKI
-450 PTLQLEFKDQVTAK
+450 PTLQLKFKDQVSAK

-480 TINGHLYPCGSN
+480 TINGHLYPCGSD
-492 VYGKVV
+492 VHGKVV

-522 CKATLPRQILTA
+522 HKDVLPRQILNA
-534 QIDKSNTPNIVSRI
+534 EINKSNTPNIVSRV
-548 VTAPLTWGGSILG
+548 VTAPLTWGGQMLG

-567 GGMLT
+567 GGML
-572 SLGNACEDV
+572 SNLGNALEDV
-581 ASGTGIALGEVFQGQ
+581 ASGTGIALGEAFQGQ
-596 FAAAGRSTMDVVKDT
+596 FMASARSLGDVAVDT
-611 VKAPIDL
+611 VKAPIDI

-628 LFQTTGDEVA
+628 LVQATGDEVG